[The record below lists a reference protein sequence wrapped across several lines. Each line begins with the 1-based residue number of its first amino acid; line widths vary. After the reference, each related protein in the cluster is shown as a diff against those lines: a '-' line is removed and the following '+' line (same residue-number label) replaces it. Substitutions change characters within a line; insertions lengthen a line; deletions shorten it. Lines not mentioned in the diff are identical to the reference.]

1 LKPRSTVYEW
11 FGLKIPRTVF
21 AGLTSKPVA
30 TVSSGLASKRHGTVS
45 DGLASKPAMTVFSGL
60 GSKPVATVFS
70 SFALNWWRRF
80 LSIWPQNR
88 RSISWLSLKPKVV
101 EGFAGSGLKI
111 GSFNLVI
118 WVSKS
123 PRWFLGLD
131 LKTR

>member
-21 AGLTSKPVA
+21 AGLTSK
-30 TVSSGLASKRHGTVS
+30 RHATVS